1 MPLSKDFAP
10 ENFRFFVLSLP
21 VKARAMKSGRVLGW
35 FGSGCPQVT
44 PPSLCPGQQ
53 QAVPAELQEVQ
64 FPSPRSILTL
74 WGQAGLGCPAR
85 TPLCPAWRELVTS
98 RALRGANCLSD
109 VSFPRNAAHNHSNY
123 TWQSLI
129 IAFPFNQFLL
139 KYSFCARFQLI
150 FSHRCV
156 SGLGNIPVGRSIRT
170 QDRMTRYI
178 SWGDPSFN

>member
-1 MPLSKDFAP
+1 
-10 ENFRFFVLSLP
+10 
-21 VKARAMKSGRVLGW
+21 MKSGRVLGW

-44 PPSLCPGQQ
+44 PPSLCPGSPSR
-53 QAVPAELQEVQ
+53 APGCSVPLPKVH
-64 FPSPRSILTL
+64 PDPVGTG
-74 WGQAGLGCPAR
+74 WAGMSCQDP
-85 TPLCPAWRELVTS
+85 PCPAWRELVTS